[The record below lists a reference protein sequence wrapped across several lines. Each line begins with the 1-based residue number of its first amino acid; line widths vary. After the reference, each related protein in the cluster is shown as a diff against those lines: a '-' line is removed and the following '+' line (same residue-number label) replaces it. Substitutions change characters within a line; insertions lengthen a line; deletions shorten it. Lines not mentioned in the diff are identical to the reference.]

1 MVSRVKSLLD
11 SSSGTVV
18 VGGTMDEQSKYISPT
33 LLVNVPLSD
42 AVMKDEVCDPIYY
55 DLTNY
60 FVACLFIKHIFP

>member
-1 MVSRVKSLLD
+1 
-11 SSSGTVV
+11 VV